1 MRTRANGFEYFHK
14 FQIELYP
21 PKSYGISHQ
30 SEAFWCSFKVYLSK
44 KTDFTQLMKD
54 FYSDFSIQSLQK
66 EVSVPLEDFDC
77 LNHSPFASKL
87 SSKLHVF
94 LNHI

>member
-1 MRTRANGFEYFHK
+1 MESHINLMHFGAIFE
-14 FQIELYP
+14 
-21 PKSYGISHQ
+21 
-30 SEAFWCSFKVYLSK
+30 VYLSK

-77 LNHSPFASKL
+77 LNHPPFAIKL